1 MITVTY
7 HYPDNRYTTWFAL
20 RGFTTL
26 FMHRLSLLILS
37 GLLFPC
43 QLAAQEYDSWRM
55 GLVANPQYDYCSDVW
70 GYTDENG
77 HDFAVFGVHNGT
89 VILDVSSNPS
99 SPVETGRIRGAS
111 SGWRDLKT
119 HGDYLYV
126 TNEGGG
132 GLDIIDLTDPWHPV
146 LAAQYT
152 GIETAH
158 NLYIADGYAYIVGS
172 EKGAGGIR
180 ILDLADPI
188 EPVEVGSW
196 EKTNIHDIYV
206 KNDTAYACGI
216 GEGDLHMLDVSDKS
230 DIKTLKVLD
239 YDNYGTHAVWTTE
252 DSKYI
257 ITADEKGGGHVKIWD
272 AHDYDNI
279 NLVSEYEVGSEK
291 SVHNVFV
298 KGDKLFISYYVF
310 GTRVVDISDPS
321 NPVEVAY
328 FDLYPGS
335 EGLYSGNWGTYP
347 FSSSGLIYSTSSS
360 GDGFFILQYPLYV
373 DFAHEPL
380 TDTEDMDGPYDVTVS
395 VAAVEDNQLV
405 SGSVM
410 AVSGMN
416 DDFTD
421 TTYLTTGEGADEYVG
436 SLPGYGGEGLYTYYF
451 AVEDKESR
459 WSTLPFGAPDSRYSF
474 NTGPDAVLPV
484 IHRWTK
490 LGDQFGRSGSAA
502 VTAAVSDNIGVGEV
516 VVEYS
521 LSSDPT
527 GAVNSVSMTLS
538 EGIWSGTVSWED
550 VPWRT
555 VVSYRVRVID
565 ASSQQNEEASAFHS
579 FEILNWTAV
588 GSWET
593 EDLSGWD
600 TGDGW
605 GFAGIGSVGRVIHDS
620 PNGKYE
626 DNANNILSKL
636 DPLDIAS
643 YSSVYV
649 SFWHLAFLE
658 EDHDFGYFEVSSD
671 GETWDE
677 ISSVTGIGV
686 VSDEIIDLSDYIND
700 GQLWLRFR
708 LSSDAENSYGG
719 WYIDDILLM
728 VDTTLAA
735 VAVDE
740 AEDLVPEAFTLE
752 QNYPN
757 PFNAVTT
764 LRFSLP
770 VDANAEIAIFDLL
783 GRKIQTLA
791 HEFHPAGL
799 HEVKWNATD
808 ASGNPVPSGVYLS
821 RFSSGDFSIVRK
833 LILLC

>member
-1 MITVTY
+1 MSRIMRKTS
-7 HYPDNRYTTWFAL
+7 
-20 RGFTTL
+20 L
-26 FMHRLSLLILS
+26 FIST
-37 GLLFPC
+37 GLLFLG
-43 QLAAQEYDSWRM
+43 QVLAQEYDSWRM
-55 GLVANPQYDYCSDVW
+55 GLVANPQYDYGSDVW

-77 HDFAVFGVHNGT
+77 HEFAVFGAHNGT

-99 SPVETGRIRGAS
+99 HPVETGYIEGANS
-111 SGWRDLKT
+111 SWRDLKT

-126 TNEGGG
+126 TNEYGG
-132 GLDIIDLTDPWHPV
+132 GLDIIDLTDPWHPY

-152 GIETAH
+152 GINSAH

-172 EKGAGGIR
+172 DRGAGGIR
-180 ILDLADPI
+180 ILDLANPI
-188 EPVEVGSW
+188 EPVEVGFW
-196 EKTNIHDIYV
+196 ETAYIHDIYV

-216 GEGDLHMLDVSDKS
+216 NEGDLHILDVSDKS
-230 DIKTLKVLD
+230 NIKTLKVLD
-239 YDNYGTHAVWTTE
+239 YDNYGCHAAWTTE

-257 ITADEKGGGHVKIWD
+257 ITADEKGGGYVKIWD

-279 NLVSEYEVGSEK
+279 NLVGEYELGSGK

-321 NPVEVAY
+321 NPEEVAY

-347 FSSSGLIYSTSSS
+347 FANSGLIYSTSMS

-380 TDTEDMDGPYDVTVS
+380 TDTEDIDGPYDVAVT
-395 VAAVEDNQLV
+395 VAAVENNQLV
-405 SGSVM
+405 SGTVM
-410 AVSGMN
+410 AVSGLN
-416 DDFTD
+416 EEFTD
-421 TTYLTTGEGADEYVG
+421 TTYLATGEGPDEYVG
-436 SLPGYGGEGLYTYYF
+436 SLPGYGRDGIYTYYF
-451 AVEDKESR
+451 AVEDMAGR
-459 WSTLPFGAPDSRYSF
+459 WSTLPYGAPDSRYSF
-474 NTGPDAVLPV
+474 NAGSDVILPV
-484 IHRWTK
+484 IHRWTE
-490 LGDQFGRSGSAA
+490 LDDQFGRSGSSE
-502 VTAAVSDNIGVGEV
+502 VTAVVSDNIGVGEV

-521 LSSDPT
+521 LSPDPS
-527 GAVNSVSMTLS
+527 GATHSVSMTFS
-538 EGIWSGTVSWED
+538 EGVWSGNISWED

-565 ASSQQNEEASAFHS
+565 ASSQQNEEASSYRS
-579 FEILNWTAV
+579 FEILNWTAA

-620 PNGKYE
+620 PNGIYE
-626 DNANNILSKL
+626 DNANNILAKL
-636 DPLDIAS
+636 DPLNIAL

-671 GETWDE
+671 GETWDK
-677 ISSVTGIGV
+677 ITSVTGIGV
-686 VSDEIIDLSDYIND
+686 VNDNIFDLSDYIDD

-708 LSSDAENSYGG
+708 LVSDAQNSYGG
-719 WYIDDILLM
+719 WFIDDILLM
-728 VDTTLAA
+728 VDTTLTAIA
-735 VAVDE
+735 VNHE
-740 AEDLVPEAFTLE
+740 EDLVPEAVTLE

-770 VDANAEIAIFDLL
+770 VDADAEIAIFDLL
-783 GRKIQTLA
+783 GRKIETLA
-791 HEFHPAGL
+791 QGFQPSGI
-799 HEVKWNATD
+799 HEVKWD
-808 ASGNPVPSGVYLS
+808 AADSAGNPVPSGVYIARL
-821 RFSSGDFSIVRK
+821 SSGNITATRK
-833 LILLC
+833 LILLR